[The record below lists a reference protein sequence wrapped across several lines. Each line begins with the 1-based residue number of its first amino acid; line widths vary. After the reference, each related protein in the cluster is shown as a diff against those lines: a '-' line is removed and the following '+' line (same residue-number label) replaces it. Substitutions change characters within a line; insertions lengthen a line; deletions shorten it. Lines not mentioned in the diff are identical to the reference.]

1 MLLLLLSFLPLLSL
15 SRRASKAIHGAA
27 MTVLL
32 WRALI
37 KPIFL
42 RGIIKMDAYKLS
54 LAIPNLNFTQNK
66 I

>member
-27 MTVLL
+27 MAVLL

-37 KPIFL
+37 KPVFL
-42 RGIIKMDAYKLS
+42 RGTIKMDAY
-54 LAIPNLNFTQNK
+54 
-66 I
+66 